1 MCERSSEIRLS
12 RPQREKP
19 QDGADDLLHAE
30 KHHLLNIKQ
39 SLETQLKAVQQ
50 QLQVNDLFL
59 CVCLSVCS
67 SVSVYLSVCLSVCLT
82 VRMSFYVPRETTFS
96 ASNSPSFEQ
105 QERLLL
111 FSPSPNSRRRRSS
124 HCISCLSDRF
134 ISYLFFLVLFFFF
147 LPFLVACT
155 RLYNPLCPLVRRSV
169 GR

>member
-67 SVSVYLSVCLSVCLT
+67 SVSVYLSVCLSVCL
-82 VRMSFYVPRETTFS
+82 SDCPYVLLR
-96 ASNSPSFEQ
+96 A
-105 QERLLL
+105 ERNNLL
-111 FSPSPNSRRRRSS
+111 SIKQS
-124 HCISCLSDRF
+124 I
-134 ISYLFFLVLFFFF
+134 I
-147 LPFLVACT
+147 
-155 RLYNPLCPLVRRSV
+155 
-169 GR
+169 